1 MAESVIKLNDAQLA
15 LDRAKKD
22 YVVTAEDW
30 QAAMGAIKKAVNTN
44 ASAATINQSIPV
56 DVTIMPMGT
65 NSKYAWYYNRD
76 NNSYYCTISASE
88 HNKTAL
94 YQVHFYNELGTAV
107 QCVYQIKDNHDL
119 YVQSRVDT
127 ELRLVIK

>member
-1 MAESVIKLNDAQLA
+1 MAKSITKLNDTQLA
-15 LDRAKKD
+15 LDRAKHD
-22 YVVTAEDW
+22 YVITAEDW
-30 QAAMGAIKKAVNTN
+30 QVAMGAIRDAVNTN
-44 ASAATINQSIPV
+44 ASAATVNQSIPV
-56 DVTIMPMGT
+56 NVTIMPMGT

-94 YQVHFYNELGTAV
+94 YQVHFYNEYGTAV
-107 QCVYQIKDNHDL
+107 QCEYQIQDNYDL
-119 YVQSRVDT
+119 YVQSRVNA